1 MLIRIGFEIVIECP
15 APTPMILALYPHPAN
30 DRRMI
35 GSDAIRTVPEIA
47 LSEHRDMTGN
57 RGTRILAPAGAT
69 TLWSDCIVADTG
81 ISDEFDWNARQIDI
95 MDLPVA
101 ALPYLTASR
110 YCESDELADA
120 AWRLFGETQPG
131 WARAQ
136 AISDWVHTHVLF
148 DYRFARST
156 KTAVDVFRE
165 GTGVCR
171 DFAHLFV
178 ALCRAMNLP
187 ARYVSGYLS
196 DIGADAEG
204 AGDFCAWSEVY
215 LEGRWYAFDARH
227 NTPRIGRIPM
237 VRGRDAA
244 DLALITAFGAYRLA
258 NMTVWTVEADEQL
271 SENELLEQLRTRPEV
286 EALVLNEGSD
296 RLLT

>member
-15 APTPMILALYPHPAN
+15 APTPVILALYPHPAN

-35 GSDAIRTVPEIA
+35 GSDAIRTVPEVA

-57 RGTRILAPAGAT
+57 RGTRILVPAGAT
-69 TLWSDCIVADTG
+69 TLWSDCMVADSG
-81 ISDEFDWNARQIDI
+81 VPDECDWNAHQHEI

-110 YCESDELADA
+110 YCESDELVEP
-120 AWRLFGETQPG
+120 AWRLFGQTQPG

-136 AISDWVHTHVLF
+136 AISNWVHNHVLF

-171 DFAHLFV
+171 DFAHLFIT
-178 ALCRAMNLP
+178 LCRAMNLP

-196 DIGADAEG
+196 DIGTTDDG

-215 LEGRWYAFDARH
+215 LEGRWYTFDARH
-227 NTPRIGRIPM
+227 NSPRIGRIPM

-271 SENELLEQLRTRPEV
+271 TENELLEQLRTRPEA
-286 EALVLNEGSD
+286 EALVLAETSTQ
-296 RLLT
+296 LLT